1 MPWSWNNEIGT
12 LTVDGWAVTFGTA
25 RRDLGGAAAR
35 PGPQPA
41 KPRIRSLFLIYVV
54 CLFTSQHSLVLTAPT
69 HGWMARLSRAAWVV
83 GFAPRWFTNPGTNCR
98 TWRSTTSLITT
109 NLLSPNQTV
118 NARCVVCMCGA
129 VESVRCQKHCAPS
142 LTVALGYWPITLRL
156 FISVAVPDA
165 TVTT

>member
-69 HGWMARLSRAAWVV
+69 HGWMVRLSRAGWLISHRDGLPIQVLTA
-83 GFAPRWFTNPGTNCR
+83 GPG
-98 TWRSTTSLITT
+98 
-109 NLLSPNQTV
+109 
-118 NARCVVCMCGA
+118 
-129 VESVRCQKHCAPS
+129 
-142 LTVALGYWPITLRL
+142 VAQLR
-156 FISVAVPDA
+156 
-165 TVTT
+165 